1 MYAGEVVGCVVSTAK
16 AEGLRNV
23 PLLVVRRMEDG
34 QPGELLVAADATGQA
49 GRGDRVYLVGAREAS
64 RIFRRPLV
72 PADASIVGFID
83 SYNRSIQQDQ

>member
-1 MYAGEVVGCVVSTAK
+1 MFAGEVVGCVVSTVK

-23 PLLVVRRMEDG
+23 PLLVVRRADR
-34 QPGELLVAADATGQA
+34 QELLVAADATGQA

-72 PADASIVGFID
+72 PADASVVGFID

>member
-1 MYAGEVVGCVVSTAK
+1 MFAGEVVGCVVSTVK

-23 PLLVVRRMEDG
+23 PLLVVRRADR
-34 QPGELLVAADATGQA
+34 QELLVAADATGQA
-49 GRGDRVYLVGAREAS
+49 GPGDRVYLVGAREAS

-83 SYNRSIQQDQ
+83 SYNRSIQQDE

>member
-23 PLLVVRRMEDG
+23 PLLVVRRADR
-34 QPGELLVAADATGQA
+34 QELLVAADATGQA

-83 SYNRSIQQDQ
+83 SYNRSIQQDE

>member
-23 PLLVVRRMEDG
+23 PLLVVRRADR
-34 QPGELLVAADATGQA
+34 QELLVAADATGQA
-49 GRGDRVYLVGAREAS
+49 GPGDRVYLVGAREAS

>member
-1 MYAGEVVGCVVSTAK
+1 MFAGEVVGCVVSTVK

-23 PLLVVRRMEDG
+23 PLLVVRRADR
-34 QPGELLVAADATGQA
+34 QELLVAADATGQA

>member
-23 PLLVVRRMEDG
+23 PLLVVRRADR
-34 QPGELLVAADATGQA
+34 QELLVAADATGQA

-64 RIFRRPLV
+64 RIFRRPLI
-72 PADASIVGFID
+72 PSDASIVGFID
-83 SYNRSIQQDQ
+83 SYNRSIQQDR

>member
-1 MYAGEVVGCVVSTAK
+1 MFAGEVVGCVVSTVK

-23 PLLVVRRMEDG
+23 PLLVVRRADR
-34 QPGELLVAADATGQA
+34 QELLVAADATGQA

-83 SYNRSIQQDQ
+83 SYNRSIQQDE

>member
-23 PLLVVRRMEDG
+23 PLLVVRRADR
-34 QPGELLVAADATGQA
+34 QELLVAADATGQA